1 MTNHANDT
9 TTVTQEEADHGD
21 RSVYTAPRDVQATR
35 SSAEPSTSATK
46 PANHIHRWMMLVMC
60 LPVVVLGIWA
70 LAAGAGAGPL
80 ISALA
85 CVVMMG
91 AMHLLMKG
99 PSGHHH

>member
-1 MTNHANDT
+1 
-9 TTVTQEEADHGD
+9 
-21 RSVYTAPRDVQATR
+21 
-35 SSAEPSTSATK
+35 
-46 PANHIHRWMMLVMC
+46 MMLVMC

-70 LAAGAGAGPL
+70 LAAGAGAGRL